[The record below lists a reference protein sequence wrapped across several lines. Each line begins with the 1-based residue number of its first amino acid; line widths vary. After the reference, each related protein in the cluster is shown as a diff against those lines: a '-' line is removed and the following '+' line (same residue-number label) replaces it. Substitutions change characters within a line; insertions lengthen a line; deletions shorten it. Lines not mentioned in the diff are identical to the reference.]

1 MNDCIHD
8 NAQNTT
14 TLLHS
19 APKFAK
25 KGQICLEIFKKEPAV
40 PYSDEKFQTTLILG
54 TFRIKILIIF
64 HFCSIVYSCFVVV
77 PFPTLCYLK
86 KPLKNDIFQIIIF
99 NLFSKN
105 INDVGW
111 DVLFNF
117 LFNLKKKY
125 NAITNYPLA

>member
-1 MNDCIHD
+1 MIAFMTMRRILLNW
-8 NAQNTT
+8 ATVLQN
-14 TLLHS
+14 S
-19 APKFAK
+19 QKR
-25 KGQICLEIFKKEPAV
+25 GQICLVIFQKEPAV

-105 INDVGW
+105 INDMSGGMYYLIFCSV
-111 DVLFNF
+111 
-117 LFNLKKKY
+117 
-125 NAITNYPLA
+125 

>member
-8 NAQNTT
+8 NAQNT
-14 TLLHS
+14 
-19 APKFAK
+19 APQCSKIRK
-25 KGQICLEIFKKEPAV
+25 KGANLFGNFKNEPAV

-105 INDVGW
+105 INDVGR

-117 LFNLKKKY
+117 LFNLKKVQC
-125 NAITNYPLA
+125 NY